1 MLSALIQ
8 PAEKIQA
15 VRLSHDCTLINMY
28 FHYLDNRVGCFGADL
43 RVFKPVLK
51 II

>member
-15 VRLSHDCTLINMY
+15 VRLSQDCTLINMY
-28 FHYLDNRVGCFGADL
+28 LHYLDKRVGCVSADL
-43 RVFKPVLK
+43 RVFQPVLK

>member
-8 PAEKIQA
+8 PAETIQA

-28 FHYLDNRVGCFGADL
+28 FHYLDNRVGCVSADL
-43 RVFKPVLK
+43 RVFQPVLK